1 MNESLIEVHGMGKTY
16 ATGDAQV
23 VALKDATLTIPRGDF
38 VAIMGPSGSGKST
51 FMNMIGCLDVP
62 SEGSYV
68 LDGLEV
74 SDLTDDE
81 LAMVRCTKI
90 GFVFQNFNLIARTS
104 ALANVEMPRF
114 YNFRGLAGRVKAAKQ
129 RLAEVG
135 LSDRAHHAPNEMS
148 GGQQQR
154 VAIARALVNDP
165 ALILAD
171 EPTGALD
178 SRTTEEILAIFQ
190 KLNREGKTIV
200 IVTHEQEVSNHAK
213 RVVRFRDGHIV
224 SDEQVANPLNAN
236 EVLAGMGTTSA
247 ASERS

>member
-1 MNESLIEVHGMGKTY
+1 MNEEVIRVVGLGKTY
-16 ATGDAQV
+16 KSGSNSV
-23 VALKDATLTIPRGDF
+23 VALQDVNLTVRRNEF

-62 SEGSYV
+62 TAGSYM

-74 SDLTDDE
+74 NKLNDDE

-114 YNFRGLAGRVKAAKQ
+114 YNFRGLKGRAEAARK
-129 RLAEVG
+129 RLDEVG
-135 LSDRAHHAPNEMS
+135 LSGRLHHTSSEMS

-165 ALILAD
+165 SLILAD

-178 SRTTEEILAIFQ
+178 SRTSEEIMAIFQ
-190 KLNREGKTIV
+190 RLNDEGRTIV
-200 IVTHEQEVSNHAK
+200 IVTHEPDVAAHCK
-213 RVVRFRDGHIV
+213 RIVRFKDGHIL
-224 SDEQVANPLNAN
+224 SDEPVEHRIDAR
-236 EVLAGMGTTSA
+236 EVLACSGAGS
-247 ASERS
+247 

>member
-1 MNESLIEVHGMGKTY
+1 MSKPLIEVREMSKVY
-16 ATGDAQV
+16 ATGDAKV
-23 VALKDATLTIPRGDF
+23 VAMKNVSLTIPEGDF

-51 FMNMIGCLDVP
+51 FMNMIGCLDIP
-62 SEGSYV
+62 TTGSYV

-104 ALANVEMPRF
+104 ALANIEMPRF
-114 YNFRGLAGRVKAAKQ
+114 YNFRGFSGRREAATK

-135 LSDRAHHAPNEMS
+135 LADRASHTPTEMS

-154 VAIARALVNDP
+154 IAIARALVNDP

-190 KLNREGKTIV
+190 RLNRLGKTIV
-200 IVTHEQEVSNHAK
+200 VVTHEQEVADHAK
-213 RVVRFRDGHIV
+213 RVVRFRDGEVV
-224 SDEQVANPLNAN
+224 SDDVVSEPLVAREAVSQ
-236 EVLAGMGTTSA
+236 EAVLGS
-247 ASERS
+247 

>member
-1 MNESLIEVHGMGKTY
+1 MNKNLIEVKNLGKTY
-16 ATGDAQV
+16 SSGSTEV
-23 VALKDATLTIPRGDF
+23 VALRGVNLEIPEGDL

-51 FMNMIGCLDVP
+51 FMNSIGCLDVP
-62 SEGSYV
+62 STGSYL

-74 SDLTDDE
+74 STLNDDE

-104 ALANVEMPRF
+104 ALANIEMPRF
-114 YNFRGLAGRVKAAKQ
+114 YNFRGLKGRVEAAKK
-129 RLAEVG
+129 RLSQVG
-135 LSDRAHHAPNEMS
+135 LGDRSHHTPTEMS

-178 SRTTEEILAIFQ
+178 SRTTEEIMAIFQ
-190 KLNREGKTIV
+190 QLNSEGKTIV
-200 IVTHEQEVSNHAK
+200 IVTHEPDVANHCK
-213 RVVRFRDGHIV
+213 RIVRFKDGQLV
-224 SDEQVANPLNAN
+224 SDERVENPIIAE
-236 EVLAGMGTTSA
+236 EVLACTAEGLASA
-247 ASERS
+247 N

>member
-1 MNESLIEVHGMGKTY
+1 MSENLIEVRGMGKIY
-16 ATGDAQV
+16 ASGDNRV
-23 VALKDATLTIPRGDF
+23 IALKDATLDVPYGDF

-51 FMNMIGCLDVP
+51 FMNSLGCLDMP
-62 SEGSYV
+62 SEGTYF

-74 SDLTDDE
+74 SRLNDDE
-81 LAMVRCTKI
+81 LAMVRSSKI

-104 ALANVEMPRF
+104 AVANIEMPRY
-114 YNFRGLAGRVKAAKQ
+114 YNFRGFKGRLEAAKR

-135 LSDRAHHAPNEMS
+135 LADRAHHTPSEMS

-178 SRTTEEILAIFQ
+178 SRTTEEIMAIFQ
-190 KLNREGKTIV
+190 RLNREGKTIV
-200 IVTHEQEVSNHAK
+200 IVTHEPDVAEHCK
-213 RVVRFRDGHIV
+213 RIVRFRDGRIV
-224 SDEQVANPLNAN
+224 SDERVAHPIDA
-236 EVLAGMGTTSA
+236 EAVLAEMGEPVEA
-247 ASERS
+247 